1 MTIQLE
7 ISPESAARLAAE
19 ARARGIAPEE
29 YAAAVLQDA
38 LASQS
43 DSTEIRGHSMWFH
56 ANAPIPFERAQRDCP
71 VFPQKALPVRVSTR
85 DRTYNE
91 RYSAYPDSIVA
102 NILIRVGEAG

>member
-43 DSTEIRGHSMWFH
+43 TPSGNLTLDGFH
-56 ANAPIPFERAQRDCP
+56 AMLGALRAGSEG
-71 VFPQKALPVRVSTR
+71 LPNLPTEGFTR
-85 DRTYNE
+85 ESFYEDRT
-91 RYSAYPDSIVA
+91 
-102 NILIRVGEAG
+102 